1 MTVPARAWVLWW
13 AGGAC
18 VVALVG
24 MAWWGEE
31 RTGSLAEYVAGG
43 VMKDTLPAQVRMVA
57 LSATGRSDLR
67 YVRADVSAPWLRVAG
82 EVKQG
87 VNPPTSQKLDELL
100 MLLHNSAPERTL
112 DAAVPDLAA
121 YGLTPAQALRLSVGT
136 SDSPSAPS
144 LQVEFGARNP
154 MGLSNYARVVARAAP
169 QAAPQTAHQGN
180 VVLLLPAYVADAAY
194 ALWPAP

>member
-18 VVALVG
+18 AVALVG

-87 VNPPTSQKLDELL
+87 VNPPISQNTSQKLDELL

-112 DAAVPDLAA
+112 EAAVPDLAA

-136 SDSPSAPS
+136 SDSPSAPPS

-154 MGLSNYARVVARAAP
+154 IGLSNYARVVAQP
-169 QAAPQTAHQGN
+169 SHQGN
-180 VVLLLPAYVADAAY
+180 VLLLPAYVADAAY